1 MSWGSSRSR
10 QQKEGLEGCGFF
22 FAVVV
27 VCLFFFFFFLML
39 YFPRFFFQLSLV
51 RTETLQE

>member
-10 QQKEGLEGCGFF
+10 QQKEGLEGCGVF

-27 VCLFFFFFFLML
+27 VCLFFFFFFFNVVFKENDVYSSQYSAM
-39 YFPRFFFQLSLV
+39 
-51 RTETLQE
+51 

>member
-10 QQKEGLEGCGFF
+10 QQKEGLEGCGVF

-27 VCLFFFFFFLML
+27 VCLFFFFFFFNVV
-39 YFPRFFFQLSLV
+39 FPPFLLSALPCKD
-51 RTETLQE
+51 